1 MNSRRSEQYHMTPD
15 GVSLAIDICEK
26 AIVTFQIIIDVLKRD
41 IERAANR
48 AFASVDPD
56 YLADHLRERNSNS
69 ENRNQERNQNNNSRR
84 QNRNRRN
91 NSRRSN

>member
-1 MNSRRSEQYHMTPD
+1 MTPD

-48 AFASVDPD
+48 AFANVDPD
-56 YLADHLRERNSNS
+56 YLREHLNDSDS
-69 ENRNQERNQNNNSRR
+69 ENRNRARNQNGNSRQR
-84 QNRNRRN
+84 NRTRRN
-91 NSRRSN
+91 NARRSN